1 MKSNIL
7 FAFSDGDMIPMT
19 EMIKA
24 QREQL
29 AHIALDNSALLD
41 ELFARLKGSSRRERQ
56 NAAATLSA
64 VASLDP
70 QAVFPHVD
78 AFVNAL
84 DRPEAQTR
92 WESLEV
98 LTHFLSLD
106 SGSCDKALPGAESA
120 LFDEDSGPLRLA
132 ALRFLCKYGELS
144 RKHSLQVWPLL
155 DEAIQCYHGDLEFQ
169 DMLIAVVSFSEADL
183 AESVRDELKE
193 RMDFDA
199 KHGRGVLK
207 KRAQLIID
215 NLDK

>member
-1 MKSNIL
+1 
-7 FAFSDGDMIPMT
+7 MT
-19 EMIKA
+19 DMIKA

-29 AHIALDNSALLD
+29 ARIALDNSDLLD
-41 ELFARLKGSSRRERQ
+41 ELFTRLESSSRRERQ

-64 VASLDP
+64 VASFDP
-70 QAVFPHVD
+70 QAVFSRID

-98 LTHFLSLD
+98 LIHFLSLD
-106 SGSCDKALPGAESA
+106 PDSCDKALPGAESA

-144 RKHSLQVWPLL
+144 QKHSLQVWPLL

-169 DMLIAVVSFSEADL
+169 DMLIAVISFSESDL
-183 AESVRDELKE
+183 ADSVRDELKD
-193 RMDFDA
+193 RMEFDA

-207 KRAQLIID
+207 KRAQLIIE

>member
-1 MKSNIL
+1 
-7 FAFSDGDMIPMT
+7 MT
-19 EMIKA
+19 DMIKA

-29 AHIALDNSALLD
+29 ARIALDNSDLLD
-41 ELFARLKGSSRRERQ
+41 ELFARLESSSRRERQ

-64 VASLDP
+64 VASFDP
-70 QAVFPHVD
+70 QAVFSRID

-98 LTHFLSLD
+98 LIHFLSLD
-106 SGSCDKALPGAESA
+106 PDSCDKA
-120 LFDEDSGPLRLA
+120 
-132 ALRFLCKYGELS
+132 LCKYGELS
-144 RKHSLQVWPLL
+144 QEHSLQVWPLL

-169 DMLIAVVSFSEADL
+169 DMLIAVISFSESDL
-183 AESVRDELKE
+183 ADSVRDELKD
-193 RMDFDA
+193 RMEFDA

-207 KRAQLIID
+207 KRAQLIIE